1 MAEDSFVT
9 SSQRERIQ
17 SFREERAD
25 HEDTFEARAH
35 MLDSSDIVDT
45 MQEMLDKSEESLAQ
59 TRTGEAAAQAHAL
72 LNQDRENTVK
82 GMNEELT
89 EPTRS
94 SRPRRRR
101 CSRRRRRAVR

>member
-35 MLDSSDIVDT
+35 MLDSSAIVDT
-45 MQEMLDKSEESLAQ
+45 MHEMLDKSEKSLAQ
-59 TRTGEAAAQAHAL
+59 TRKREAAAHAHAL
-72 LNQDRENTVK
+72 LNPREYGQGHEGGADRVLAVQD
-82 GMNEELT
+82 
-89 EPTRS
+89 
-94 SRPRRRR
+94 
-101 CSRRRRRAVR
+101 